1 MINKTLRSF
10 QVLIALVAAG
20 FGIFCLCIYK
30 KDFGVPYKGRARLDY
45 NWKYCF
51 AELPK
56 EEYTFNGRLFSYKYP
71 KFKVDR
77 EIAPIENE
85 NGGYLVDSHW
95 VLTVTWY
102 KKDPAIIKT
111 EFLRHLSGK
120 EPAALSWEFRDW
132 LHPNPPFTE
141 FKGYHEDYDKLYDTK
156 LEKIRFKHGGEALL
170 VSFLSK
176 VPDRAHMKI
185 IAGITPGGQL
195 FKASIRVRY
204 NVSQETYQE
213 LVFFHHTCRRIPE
226 PDHDAQSAYFLKKF
240 IETLEFKK

>member
-1 MINKTLRSF
+1 MIKKILMI
-10 QVLIALVAAG
+10 QVAILVLAAAG
-20 FGIFCLCIYK
+20 LGGFSWYIYK
-30 KDFGVPYKGRARLDY
+30 KDFGVTYKGRARLDY

-77 EIAPIENE
+77 EIAPIEDE
-85 NGGYLVDSHW
+85 NGGYLVDGHW
-95 VLTVTWY
+95 VLTVIWY
-102 KKDPAIIKT
+102 KKDPGIIKT

-132 LHPNPPFTE
+132 LHPNPPYAE
-141 FKGYHEDYDKLYDTK
+141 PRGHHEDYDNFYETRA
-156 LEKIRFKHGGEALL
+156 EKIMFKHGGEALL

-176 VPDRAHMKI
+176 VPDRAHVKI

-195 FKASIRVRY
+195 FKASIMVRY

-213 LVFFHHTCRRIPE
+213 LVFFPHTCMRIPN
-226 PDHDAQSAYFLKKF
+226 PAHDAQSVYFLNKF